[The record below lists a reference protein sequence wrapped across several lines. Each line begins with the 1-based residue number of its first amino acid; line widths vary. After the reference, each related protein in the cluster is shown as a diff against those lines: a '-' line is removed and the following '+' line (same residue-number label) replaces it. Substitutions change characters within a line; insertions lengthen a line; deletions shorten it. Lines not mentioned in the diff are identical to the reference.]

1 MKRQKIIKMK
11 NSAQGV
17 KRIAESMVLSA
28 IIIATIYWLLDSI
41 LNIFFSQKLNL
52 VQELVGP
59 DLYDIYTRVIV
70 LCLLIIFGSHA
81 QVSINALRKTRDALR
96 KSEESFKTV
105 ADFTYH
111 WEYWIGEDG
120 KLVYVSP
127 SCERITGYLPDA
139 FHENPNTHIKYFH
152 SYYTIDIILT

>member
-1 MKRQKIIKMK
+1 MKRLKTIKMK
-11 NSAQGV
+11 NSA
-17 KRIAESMVLSA
+17 KSAKNIAESMVLSG

-52 VQELVGP
+52 MQELVGP

-81 QVSINALRKTRDALR
+81 QVSINAIRKARDALR

-127 SCERITGYLPDA
+127 SC
-139 FHENPNTHIKYFH
+139 
-152 SYYTIDIILT
+152 